1 MPNDCSS
8 GQTEHLCTHGESPL
22 AIPMIYFVFFLAL
35 DNVDL
40 SLGSCLKSNVCFFL
54 SCIYIGTFSLI
65 FDSKFYL
72 CLLLYSYLYLY

>member
-54 SCIYIGTFSLI
+54 YLHRYFF
-65 FDSKFYL
+65 FDI
-72 CLLLYSYLYLY
+72 